1 MDLKGK
7 VIQCAEGE
15 SRKDLA
21 DVSGV
26 AYSGGPVSQWWA
38 SSKLVIDLAGMEVAK
53 QIPLLYSHVN
63 DPEYRLGQVVA
74 ENTGKELRISG
85 GVDTSGARGKMVVE
99 AGKKY
104 DWQLSVGA
112 EIEALEEVQPD
123 DEREINGRTFKGPFL
138 HVKKSMLREV
148 SICAVGADPETS
160 LRVAAS
166 LNLFSKPNHK
176 EEDHMSEKKPTEPE
190 TKATNESAA
199 VKVAA
204 AQPAPAPV
212 NEDKIAAIV
221 AQQLEARQQAENE
234 RRAGIIAA
242 CGTDYA
248 SFATDAINAGYTVQE
263 TTKIVAALK
272 AHTAKVA
279 AHGVNVMVASEP
291 EINAKVLEAALCFSQ
306 GIHEKTITASYSE
319 QVVEA
324 ADKLRG
330 ITLKELL
337 RFCAKAEGMSVSPT
351 FGNDTIKAAFSTSS
365 LPGILGNVANKKL
378 LQAFNAAPAIAT
390 KLCRAGDLADFK
402 ASERYRLTDVGDLE
416 VVPEGGEI
424 KQGGLTEDKAVN
436 QLATY
441 GKVFTLTRQMIYND
455 DLGAFLAI
463 PEGMG
468 QRAARKIDQL
478 FHTRLLS
485 NPTFT
490 DGNALFSAAHANYT
504 TGTDGALSLAAL
516 KAARSKFLLAKD
528 SDGQPINVLPKYLF
542 VPSCLDSLANELVL
556 SPTVVGGSSVSPAF
570 NVLSRYGLEVVSSP
584 YLQIGCGGQTGSSTG
599 WYLFGDPAQVDTFEI
614 GYLQGRRVPV
624 VEQGAVDFNT
634 LGIAFRVVY
643 DLGVREQSY
652 QGMTFNTGVVA

>member
-190 TKATNESAA
+190 IKATNEPAA

-402 ASERYRLTDVGDLE
+402 ESERYRLTDVGDLE

-556 SPTVVGGSSVSPAF
+556 SPTVVGGSTVSPAF